1 MGHPVEPGIRM
12 PANLSTR
19 LVTEHL
25 GTGTI
30 TAGSEIGLHA
40 DQVLLEDVLGTLV
53 MLELEAMNVDRVTVD
68 VAVQY
73 VDHNLLET
81 DNLNGDEH
89 LFLRSACQ
97 RYGIWYSRP
106 GTGISHPTHMQRF
119 GRPGALLVGCD
130 SHTAAAGSLGMLAFG
145 AGGLDVALA
154 MIGEPLYL
162 RMPEIWGV
170 HLTGA
175 LQNWVSAKDVILE
188 MLRRHGVEGGF
199 GRIIEYYG
207 PGLACLSAM
216 DRHVIANMGAELGA
230 TTTLFPSDDRTREF
244 LVNVGRETDWK
255 AQAAEQGAQYDHH
268 DEIDLG
274 KIEPMIAMP
283 SSPANVVRVRDVP
296 KQDIYQAYIG
306 SSANPGF
313 RDFAIAAAIV
323 AGRTTHDRVSFDI
336 NPSTRE
342 VLQQL
347 VASGRMAELIAAG
360 ARVHQPGC
368 NGCIGMGQAPAKG
381 RASLRT
387 VPRNFPGRSGTREDS
402 VFLCSP
408 ETAAASA
415 LSGIITD
422 PRDLDMAY
430 PVIVEPAG
438 AGADILKLLPP
449 ISVADGRATRLQKTA
464 NIVSLPKLPTP
475 CDNLAVTVLLTV
487 GDDVST
493 DDIIPAGTLVMPFW
507 TDIPHSAEFAFH
519 TVDANYAKRA
529 KTQQEKGGLHAIIAG
544 HNYGQGS
551 SRENAALAPRYLG
564 LGLVLAKSFARIHWQ
579 NLVNFGV
586 LPLTFAD
593 ASDHD
598 RLKPGD
604 KMRIDKFADA
614 LSAGSQVE
622 VVVEGSGTKI
632 TLLHELSERQIGVIR
647 AGGAMNA
654 WRQSQKPQEASST
667 TASTSRNQT
676 KEANHV

>member
-1 MGHPVEPGIRM
+1 MI
-12 PANLSTR
+12 
-19 LVTEHL
+19 
-25 GTGTI
+25 
-30 TAGSEIGLHA
+30 AGREIGLHA
-40 DQVLLEDVLGTLV
+40 DQALLEDVLGTLV
-53 MLELEAMNVDRVTVD
+53 MLELESMDVDRVTVD

-81 DNLNGDEH
+81 DNLNAEEH

-97 RYGIWYSRP
+97 RFGIWYSRP

-119 GRPGALLVGCD
+119 GKPGTMLVGCD

-154 MIGEPLYL
+154 MIGEPLFL
-162 RMPEIWGV
+162 RMPEIWGI

-175 LQNWVSAKDVILE
+175 LNHWVSAKDVALE

-199 GRIIEYYG
+199 GRIIEYHG

-216 DRHVIANMGAELGA
+216 DRHVIANLGAELGA
-230 TTTLFPSDDRTREF
+230 TTTVFPSDDRTREF
-244 LVNVGRETDWK
+244 LANVGREADW
-255 AQAAEQGAQYDHH
+255 APYAAEPDAHYDHH
-268 DEIDLG
+268 EEIDLDR
-274 KIEPMIAMP
+274 IEPMIAMP

-296 KQDIYQAYIG
+296 KHDIYQAYIG
-306 SSANPGF
+306 SSANPGY
-313 RDFAIAAAIV
+313 RDIAIAAAIV
-323 AGRTTHDRVSFDI
+323 AGKATHDRVSFDI

-342 VLQQL
+342 VFQQL
-347 VASGRMAELIAAG
+347 VADGRMAELISAG
-360 ARVHQPGC
+360 ARVHQAGC

-422 PRDLDMAY
+422 PRDLDMPY
-430 PVIVEPAG
+430 PVIVEPSS
-438 AGADILKLLPP
+438 AGADILKLVPP
-449 ISVADGRATRLQKTA
+449 ISAADGRATRLEKTA
-464 NIVSLPKLPTP
+464 NIVSLPKLTAP
-475 CDNLAVTVLLTV
+475 
-487 GDDVST
+487 GDDLSVSVALKVGSDIST
-493 DDIIPAGTLVMPFW
+493 DDIVPAGTQVMPFW
-507 TDIPHSAEFAFH
+507 TDIPHSAEFAFRH
-519 TVDANYAKRA
+519 VDKDYHDRA
-529 KTQQEKGGLHAIIAG
+529 KAMQEQDKLHAIVAG

-564 LGLVLAKSFARIHWQ
+564 LNLVLAKSFARIHWQ

-586 LPLTFAD
+586 LPLTFVD
-593 ASDHD
+593 PSDYD
-598 RLKPGD
+598 RLKQGD
-604 KMRIDKFADA
+604 SLAIDRFAEA
-614 LSAGSQVE
+614 LSAGTE
-622 VVVEGSGTKI
+622 IEIVVGGSGTKI
-632 TLLHELSERQIGVIR
+632 KLSHELSERQIGVIR

-654 WRQSQKPQEASST
+654 RSQSKKPHDASPA
-667 TASTSRNQT
+667 TAATQTHT
-676 KEANHV
+676 KEVAHV